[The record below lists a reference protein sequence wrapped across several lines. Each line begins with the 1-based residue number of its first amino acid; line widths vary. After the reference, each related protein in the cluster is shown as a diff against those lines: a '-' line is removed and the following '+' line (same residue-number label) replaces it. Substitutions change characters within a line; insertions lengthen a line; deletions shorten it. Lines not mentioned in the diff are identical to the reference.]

1 MNKPSIYYVYVGYLL
16 AIPAIHAV
24 AVSQGLALEEAVLVT
39 GFAALVGN
47 VIGAVITVFIRDS
60 SHIMINVSAATLAA
74 CAALAFTSDYLVL
87 AFGFGA
93 YIASGLQKEPVSF
106 KVVLFP
112 NVEGGL
118 VLPLLCGLVSCGE
131 VS

>member
-24 AVSQGLALEEAVLVT
+24 AVSQGLALEEAAFIT

-60 SHIMINVSAATLAA
+60 SHIMTNVSAATLAA
-74 CAALAFTSDYLVL
+74 CAALAFTSRLPRPRFRLRRLYRVRS
-87 AFGFGA
+87 AKGA
-93 YIASGLQKEPVSF
+93 RF
-106 KVVLFP
+106 F
-112 NVEGGL
+112 
-118 VLPLLCGLVSCGE
+118 
-131 VS
+131 